1 MKKPVN
7 SKAFAYRFRTG
18 FYILL
23 GLLLA
28 VDLVSFFL
36 AERKAHFT
44 WEGAPF
50 FNAAY
55 GFVACVALIFIAK
68 GLRWLVRRKEG
79 YYD

>member
-1 MKKPVN
+1 MKETSTP
-7 SKAFAYRFRTG
+7 FAKRFRTG

-28 VDLVSFFL
+28 VDLVSWFM
-36 AERKAHFT
+36 AERRVHFA

-68 GLRWLVRRKEG
+68 ALRWLVKRKEG